1 MAGAIFSA
9 AGAYAQEKVFSENFD
24 SSDDIATVNAFG
36 DFKLDSSSA
45 AAAGSGK
52 SLRISTIGKKMGDWP
67 LAAKFPVSGID
78 GGQTVTVKFSYVILG
93 GNINYAIV
101 WADGKRCAEMT
112 FSGKKGRVAITSAK
126 GAEIAIDD
134 IEIVSVPTSWLD
146 DPKEFFTGMKF
157 LPNNPVFAKPDDPI
171 FSMSREEFFP
181 FIDEYG
187 QFKHRDW
194 EDKIHS
200 DADFQTQ
207 KEKEKQFNAKLAKI
221 PHRSQYGG
229 FKDDSLKVE
238 GTGRF
243 RLDKIDGK
251 WAFRDPDGYPFW
263 SLGVDCVSAKDPSG
277 STAITG
283 REHYFEKIDPKY
295 ISGGARLYDTKKG
308 EYSKPQQTI
317 NFNRRNF
324 DKKYGNM
331 SEDEQVALIENRLRS
346 WGFNS
351 TGAWSNER
359 QIQKA
364 KIPYCVMLGSARPV
378 YLAPE
383 NKNLKLDLF
392 WTKFPDYLHPDFA
405 KNTKANA
412 AKKADL
418 INSPY
423 CIGAFVDNELP
434 WQGKEGLI
442 GRALL
447 SCPADQ
453 PSKIA
458 FRDILKKKYSD
469 ISALNSAWKAD
480 YKDWDDFLARKD
492 FDTTCDAAQEDFK
505 AIEKAITDA
514 YFNACRDAVK
524 SVNPDALYLGCRFGF
539 SWLNKIVITA
549 AFEKCDVVTYNIY
562 NDTPN
567 VLKTRLYE
575 GIEDKPVM
583 IGEFHFGA
591 GDRGNFWASLCP
603 KSSSK
608 ERTKSMKSYLKDAI
622 KSPMI
627 IGAHWFQYADQY
639 TTGRFDG
646 ENGALGFVDIC
657 DTPKYD
663 MAAAMNEMSRKMY
676 RLRFGK

>member
-1 MAGAIFSA
+1 MGAIFSA

-45 AAAGSGK
+45 AAAGSGN

-101 WADGKRCAEMT
+101 WADDKRCAEMT
-112 FSGKKGRVAITSAK
+112 FSGKKGTRGQVFMRANIPAGKKGRVAITSAK

-263 SLGVDCVSAKDPSG
+263 SLGIDCVSAKDPAAQLRLQAESTILKRLTQNTSLAARAFTTLKKA
-277 STAITG
+277 STANPS
-283 REHYFEKIDPKY
+283 K
-295 ISGGARLYDTKKG
+295 RL
-308 EYSKPQQTI
+308 I
-317 NFNRRNF
+317 
-324 DKKYGNM
+324 
-331 SEDEQVALIENRLRS
+331 
-346 WGFNS
+346 S
-351 TGAWSNER
+351 TGAIST
-359 QIQKA
+359 
-364 KIPYCVMLGSARPV
+364 
-378 YLAPE
+378 
-383 NKNLKLDLF
+383 KNM
-392 WTKFPDYLHPDFA
+392 
-405 KNTKANA
+405 
-412 AKKADL
+412 
-418 INSPY
+418 
-423 CIGAFVDNELP
+423 
-434 WQGKEGLI
+434 
-442 GRALL
+442 
-447 SCPADQ
+447 
-453 PSKIA
+453 
-458 FRDILKKKYSD
+458 
-469 ISALNSAWKAD
+469 
-480 YKDWDDFLARKD
+480 
-492 FDTTCDAAQEDFK
+492 
-505 AIEKAITDA
+505 
-514 YFNACRDAVK
+514 
-524 SVNPDALYLGCRFGF
+524 
-539 SWLNKIVITA
+539 
-549 AFEKCDVVTYNIY
+549 
-562 NDTPN
+562 
-567 VLKTRLYE
+567 
-575 GIEDKPVM
+575 GI
-583 IGEFHFGA
+583 
-591 GDRGNFWASLCP
+591 C
-603 KSSSK
+603 
-608 ERTKSMKSYLKDAI
+608 
-622 KSPMI
+622 
-627 IGAHWFQYADQY
+627 
-639 TTGRFDG
+639 
-646 ENGALGFVDIC
+646 
-657 DTPKYD
+657 
-663 MAAAMNEMSRKMY
+663 RKMSKS
-676 RLRFGK
+676 R